1 MISLEDLKELF
12 PKGREAILEAFAKQ
26 AKPVFA
32 EFDISDKPNRLHFFL
47 AQIAHESGGLTVIEE
62 NLKYSAKRMTE
73 IWPSRFPTLAAAEPF
88 ASNPEALANKVYA
101 NRMGNGTAESGD
113 GWRYRGRGYIQITG
127 RDGYR
132 AIGTAIGIDLEAHP
146 DRASAPEDA
155 LRVAC
160 GFWKWKK
167 VNALCDEGDFLK
179 VTRLV
184 NGGTTGQADREAWL
198 AKVRKVLKPTPAA
211 KPKESAPPAKEA
223 TKEAA
228 KPAAAKPTK
237 EEIRK
242 VQQALRAHGFTSVT
256 ADGIMG
262 PKTTAAIDKVRR
274 DRGLK
279 PGSIDAALKKALD
292 ID

>member
-47 AQIAHESGGLTVIEE
+47 AQIAHESGGLTGIEE
-62 NLKYSAKRMTE
+62 NLRYSAKRMTE

-88 ASNPEALANKVYA
+88 ANNPEARANKVYA
-101 NRMGNGTAESGD
+101 NRMGNGPAGSGD
-113 GWRYRGRGYIQITG
+113 GWKYRGRGYIQITG

-146 DRASAPEDA
+146 DRAATPEDA

-184 NGGTTGQADREAWL
+184 NGGTTGRADREAWL
-198 AKVRKVLKPTPAA
+198 AKVRKVLKPAPAA
-211 KPKESAPPAKEA
+211 KPKESAPPAKE
-223 TKEAA
+223 
-228 KPAAAKPTK
+228 AAKPTK

-242 VQQALRAHGFTSVT
+242 VQQALRAHGFASVT
-256 ADGIMG
+256 ADGVMR

>member
-26 AKPVFA
+26 SKAVFA

-47 AQIAHESGGLTVIEE
+47 AQVAHESGGLTVIEE

-73 IWPSRFPTLAAAEPF
+73 IWPSRFPTLASAEPF
-88 ASNPEALANKVYA
+88 ANNPEALANKVYA

-132 AIGTAIGIDLEAHP
+132 AIGDAIGVDLEKDP
-146 DRASAPEDA
+146 DRAAAPEHA

-167 VNALCDEGDFLK
+167 VNAACDDGDFVK
-179 VTRLV
+179 VTKLV

-198 AKVRKVLKPTPAA
+198 AKVRKVLKPAPAA

-223 TKEAA
+223 E

-242 VQQALRAHGFTSVT
+242 VQQALRARGFTTVT
-256 ADGIMG
+256 ADGILG
-262 PKTTAAIDKVRR
+262 PKTNAAIDKVRR
-274 DRGLK
+274 DKGLK
-279 PGSIDAALKKALD
+279 PGGIDAALKKALD

>member
-12 PKGREAILEAFAKQ
+12 PKGREAILEALAKQ
-26 AKPVFA
+26 SKSVFA
-32 EFDISDKPNRLHFFL
+32 EFDISDRPNRLHFFL
-47 AQIAHESGGLTVIEE
+47 AQVAHESGGLTVIEE

-88 ASNPEALANKVYA
+88 ANNPEALANKVYA
-101 NRMGNGTAESGD
+101 SRMGNGPPESGD

-132 AIGTAIGIDLEAHP
+132 NIGAATGIDLEAHP
-146 DRASAPEDA
+146 DRAATPEDA

-160 GFWKWKK
+160 GFWKWKN
-167 VNALCDEGDFLK
+167 VNAACDEGDFAK

-184 NGGTTGQADREAWL
+184 NGGLIGQPDREAWL
-198 AKVRKVLKPTPAA
+198 AKIRKVLKPAPAV
-211 KPKESAPPAKEA
+211 KPNDSAPPAKE
-223 TKEAA
+223 
-228 KPAAAKPTK
+228 AAKPTK

-242 VQQALRAHGFTSVT
+242 VQQALRARGFTSVT
-256 ADGIMG
+256 VDGVIG
-262 PKTTAAIDKVRR
+262 PKTTAAIDKVRH
-274 DRGLK
+274 DKGLK
-279 PGSIDAALKKALD
+279 PGSIDAALRKALD